1 MVSESEGVELPRCL
15 RPAYHFTPAIG
26 RVGDP
31 NGLCWHDGV
40 YHLFYLHFPEWRGNT
55 GQSSWGHLVS
65 EDMIRWREA
74 PTAFF
79 PGEPYDSQACWSGCF
94 RIIKGVPTIFY
105 SGVRA
110 DGVSACLATS
120 EDMYRWSK
128 SGDNPLMT
136 PRQLRSNW
144 DHCVWREGDTYLML
158 TGGKRGAELFESKDL
173 RSWSY
178 LHPLLAEDPG
188 RGLTKWDC
196 PHLFKF
202 GAKHVLIVYAHPMRQ
217 NIYFV
222 GRYEAHR
229 FHVEGRGN
237 LDVGVNAGGAF
248 SAAHPSYRDPHG
260 RTVLVGMMQERGQDA
275 ETMQERDWS
284 GAISLPRVLT
294 LGDDD
299 RLRFDP
305 VAEIESLRGR
315 HWQYTDIGLTPNQT
329 HQFAGVSG
337 ACLEIEAVIDSGSAR
352 ECRLGVLC
360 GEDDREQTLIVYD
373 AERRSIS
380 LKGVNDALVL
390 AAGEFLRLRIF
401 IDRTLVEVFA
411 NRRVCLSAWSY
422 PRQEEGGFVRLS
434 AVGGSALVESIDVWE
449 MEEWKDG
456 RMEGWKTGRM

>member
-1 MVSESEGVELPRCL
+1 MEAPRCL
-15 RPAYHFTPAIG
+15 RPAYHFTPATG

-31 NGLCWHDGV
+31 NGLCWYDGL
-40 YHLFYLHFPEWRGNT
+40 YHLFFLHFWKWPDDT

-79 PGEPYDSQACWSGCF
+79 PGEAYDSQSCWSGCF
-94 RIIKGVPTIFY
+94 RMIEGVPTIFY
-105 SGVRA
+105 SGVGE

-128 SGDNPLMT
+128 SGANPLMT
-136 PRQLRSNW
+136 PEQMRANW
-144 DHCVWREGDTYLML
+144 DPCVWREGDTYLML

-173 RSWSY
+173 RSWSF
-178 LHPLLAEDPG
+178 LHPLLAEDPR

-196 PHLFKF
+196 PHLFKL

-222 GRYEAHR
+222 GRYEERR

-260 RTVLVGMMQERGQDA
+260 RQVLIGMMQECGQDA
-275 ETMQERDWS
+275 AAVQGRDWS

-305 VAEIESLRGR
+305 VAEVESLRGR
-315 HWQYTDIGLTPNQT
+315 HWRFTDIGLAPDQT
-329 HQFAGVSG
+329 HQLAAGSG
-337 ACLEIEAVIDSGSAR
+337 ACLEIEAVIDPGSAR

-360 GEDDREQTLIVYD
+360 RDGDGEGTSIVYD
-373 AERRSIS
+373 AERKSIS
-380 LKGVNDALVL
+380 LKGTSDALDL
-390 AAGEFLRLRIF
+390 AAGEFLKLRVF
-401 IDRTLVEVFA
+401 VDRSLVEAFA
-411 NRRVCLSAWSY
+411 NRRVCLSGWSY
-422 PRQEEGGFVRLS
+422 PRWEEGGFVNLS
-434 AVGGSALVESIDVWE
+434 AIGGNAQVKSIDVWE
-449 MEEWKDG
+449 MGERQWSVTSG
-456 RMEGWKTGRM
+456 

>member
-1 MVSESEGVELPRCL
+1 MVSESEGVESPRCL

-31 NGLCWHDGV
+31 NGLCWYDGV
-40 YHLFYLHFPEWRGNT
+40 YHLFYLHFPEWRGDT

-79 PGEPYDSQACWSGCF
+79 PGEPYDSHACWSGCF
-94 RIIKGVPTIFY
+94 RIIEGVPTTFY
-105 SGVRA
+105 SGVGT
-110 DGVSACLATS
+110 DGVSACVATS
-120 EDMYRWSK
+120 EDMYQWSK
-128 SGDNPLMT
+128 SDDNPLMT

-144 DHCVWREGDTYLML
+144 DPCVWREDGTYLML
-158 TGGKRGAELFESKDL
+158 TGGKRGAELFGSTDL

-196 PHLFKF
+196 PHLFKL

-222 GRYEAHR
+222 GRYAERR
-229 FHVEGRGN
+229 FHVENQGN
-237 LDVGVNAGGAF
+237 LDIGVNAGGAF

-260 RTVLVGMMQERGQDA
+260 RTVLVGMMQERNQDA
-275 ETMQERDWS
+275 ETMQECDWS

-305 VAEIESLRGR
+305 VAEIESLRRGQ
-315 HWQYTDIGLTPNQT
+315 HWQFTDIGLTPNRTNQL
-329 HQFAGVSG
+329 AGVSG
-337 ACLEIEAVIDSGSAR
+337 ACLEIEAVIDPGDAR

-360 GEDDREQTLIVYD
+360 GDNDREQTLIVFD
-373 AERRSIS
+373 AERKSIS
-380 LKGVNDALVL
+380 LKGASDALDL
-390 AAGEFLRLRIF
+390 AAGEFLRLRVF
-401 IDRTLVEVFA
+401 VDGSLVEVFA

-422 PRQEEGGFVRLS
+422 PRQEEGGFVGLS
-434 AVGGSALVESIDVWE
+434 AVGGSALVKSIDVWE
-449 MEEWKDG
+449 MGGKQWSVTSG
-456 RMEGWKTGRM
+456 